1 MGALINHNNHNPVLV
16 FPDQAEMTQQF
27 SLIQFR
33 DRHIPTAIPRIIFD
47 WSNSTTTAH
56 QIWVYLR
63 HNFDY
68 SENQTNTMLG
78 ALRTISRAHLRN
90 AVHNL

>member
-1 MGALINHNNHNPVLV
+1 MGALINHNGLNPVLV

-47 WSNSTTTAH
+47 WSSNTATVP
-56 QIWVYLR
+56 QIRDYLR

-68 SENQTNTMLG
+68 SENQTNTMIG
-78 ALRTISRAHLRN
+78 ALYTISRAHLRGV
-90 AVHNL
+90 VHNL